1 MTKNAAR
8 VLVHLEMHGPQ
19 TMNDLLALPR
29 LSVATLN
36 LVLAELLETGRIE
49 RCPIGQSGGVRV
61 KTKERLD

>member
-8 VLVHLEMHGPQ
+8 VLVHLEAHGPQ

-49 RCPIGQSGGVRV
+49 RCPVGTAGGVKV
-61 KTKERLD
+61 KND